1 MTNTNGGGSMFEFD
15 MIQCGLIVLFL
26 MVLGEMVSHKMK
38 AAIPAILVS
47 ALLYMGAV
55 WTGIVPN
62 TLVRTSGLTTL
73 TGIAMMIVILN
84 MGATI
89 NIKELMANWKV
100 VALAALSYFAQIAMM
115 ILVISILFDRNMAIG
130 CLPGGAS
137 VALMVQEKA
146 RSLGY
151 DQVILLS
158 AMLISI
164 KGLVSCP
171 LASFFVKKEVKR
183 RIKEGI
189 IVDKNGGDQ
198 WENSLQL
205 EASGIRNETSFA
217 ALFRFF
223 FAAWIASRLEMM
235 TGVSR
240 YVYCLVL
247 GVLLT
252 QAGFLYK
259 NIMDQSRSN
268 GMLMLMMMT
277 MVLEGFSTSTPELF
291 AQMLIPVLCVLAV
304 EVTSIALNSFVIG
317 RFFDFSKEMRFLIC
331 LNVMVGF
338 PLNMMLAQD
347 IIGFLVT
354 DPDEIE
360 VLNRDIATRMVIAG
374 FTSVTFLST
383 VTMGVLV
390 GFIR

>member
-1 MTNTNGGGSMFEFD
+1 MFEFD
-15 MIQCGLIVLFL
+15 MLQCGMIVLFL
-26 MVLGEMVSHKMK
+26 MVLGEIVSHRMK

-47 ALLYMGAV
+47 ALLYLGAV
-55 WTGIVPN
+55 WTGLVPN
-62 TLVRTSGLTTL
+62 TLVKTSGLTTL
-73 TGIAMMIVILN
+73 TGISMMFVILN
-84 MGATI
+84 MGASI
-89 NIKELMANWKV
+89 DLKELMANWKV
-100 VALAALSYFAQIAMM
+100 VALAAVSYFCQIF
-115 ILVISILFDRNMAIG
+115 ITIVVISFLFDRNMAIG

-137 VALMVQEKA
+137 VALMVQERA

-151 DQVILLS
+151 DEVILLS
-158 AMLISI
+158 AMLISV

-171 LASFFVKKEVKR
+171 LASLFVKKEVKR

-189 IVDKNGGDQ
+189 NIKKKEE

-205 EASGIRNETSFA
+205 ESSGIRTETSFA

-223 FAAWIASRLEMM
+223 LAAWFASRLEMI
-235 TGVSR
+235 TGISR
-240 YVYCLVL
+240 YVFCLVL
-247 GVLLT
+247 GVFLT
-252 QAGFLYK
+252 QMGFLYK
-259 NIMDQSRSN
+259 NIMDQSKSQ

-277 MVLEGFSTSTPELF
+277 MVLEGFSSSTPGMF
-291 AQMLIPVLCVLAV
+291 AKMLIPVSCVLAV
-304 EVTSIALNSFVIG
+304 EVLSIAMNSRLFG
-317 RFFDFSKEMRFLIC
+317 RFFGFGREMSFLIC

-347 IIGFLVT
+347 IIGFFVK
-354 DPDEIE
+354 DPDEQD
-360 VLNRDIATRMVIAG
+360 VLNTEIATRMVIAG

>member
-1 MTNTNGGGSMFEFD
+1 MFEFD
-15 MIQCGLIVLFL
+15 MLQCGMIVLFL
-26 MVLGEMVSHKMK
+26 MVLGEIVSHRMK

-47 ALLYMGAV
+47 ALLYLGAV
-55 WTGIVPN
+55 WTGLVPN
-62 TLVRTSGLTTL
+62 TLVKTSGLTTL
-73 TGIAMMIVILN
+73 TGISMMFVILN
-84 MGATI
+84 MGASI
-89 NIKELMANWKV
+89 DLKELMANWKV
-100 VALAALSYFAQIAMM
+100 VALAAVSYFCQIF
-115 ILVISILFDRNMAIG
+115 ITIVVISFLFDRNMAIG

-137 VALMVQEKA
+137 VALMVQERA

-151 DQVILLS
+151 DEVILLS
-158 AMLISI
+158 AMLISV

-171 LASFFVKKEVKR
+171 LASLFVKKEVKR

-189 IVDKNGGDQ
+189 DIKKKEE

-205 EASGIRNETSFA
+205 ESSGIRTETSFA

-223 FAAWIASRLEMM
+223 LAAWFASRLEMM
-235 TGVSR
+235 TGISR
-240 YVYCLVL
+240 YVFCLVL

-252 QAGFLYK
+252 QMGFLYK
-259 NIMDQSRSN
+259 NIMDQSKSQ

-277 MVLEGFSTSTPELF
+277 MVLEGFSSSTPGMF
-291 AQMLIPVLCVLAV
+291 AKMLIPVSCVLAV
-304 EVTSIALNSFVIG
+304 EVLSIAMNSRLFGWFFGFG
-317 RFFDFSKEMRFLIC
+317 REMSFLIC

-347 IIGFLVT
+347 IIGFFVK
-354 DPDEIE
+354 DPEEQE
-360 VLNRDIATRMVIAG
+360 VLNTEIATRMVIAG

>member
-1 MTNTNGGGSMFEFD
+1 MFEFD
-15 MIQCGLIVLFL
+15 MLQCGLIVLVL
-26 MVLGEMVSHKMK
+26 MVLGEIVSHRMK

-47 ALLYMGAV
+47 ALLYLGAV

-62 TLVRTSGLTTL
+62 TLVQTSGLTTL
-73 TGIAMMIVILN
+73 TGIAMMFVILN
-84 MGATI
+84 MGASI
-89 NIKELMANWKV
+89 DLKELMANWKV
-100 VALAALSYFAQIAMM
+100 VALAAISYFCQIA
-115 ILVISILFDRNMAIG
+115 ITIAVISFLFNRNMAIG

-137 VALMVQEKA
+137 VALMVQERA

-151 DQVILLS
+151 NEVILLS
-158 AMLISI
+158 AMLISV

-183 RIKEGI
+183 RLKEGI
-189 IVDKNGGDQ
+189 EIKKEEE

-205 EASGIRNETSFA
+205 KSSGIKVESSFA
-217 ALFRFF
+217 ALLRFF
-223 FAAWIASRLEMM
+223 LAAWIASRLEMV

-240 YVYCLVL
+240 YVFCLVL

-252 QAGFLYK
+252 RMGFLYK
-259 NIMDQSRSN
+259 NIMDQTKSH

-277 MVLEGFSTSTPELF
+277 MVLEGFSSSTPELF
-291 AQMLIPVLCVLAV
+291 AKMMIPVACVLTV
-304 EVTSIALNSFVIG
+304 EVLSITLNTCLFK
-317 RFFDFSKEMRFLIC
+317 RFFGFSNEMSFLIC

-347 IIGFLVT
+347 IIGFLVK
-354 DPDEIE
+354 DPEE
-360 VLNRDIATRMVIAG
+360 QNVLNAEIATRMVIAG

>member
-1 MTNTNGGGSMFEFD
+1 MFEFD
-15 MIQCGLIVLFL
+15 MLQCGMIVLFL
-26 MVLGEMVSHKMK
+26 MVLGEIVSHRMK

-47 ALLYMGAV
+47 ALLYLGAV
-55 WTGIVPN
+55 WTGLVPN
-62 TLVRTSGLTTL
+62 TLVKTSGLTTL
-73 TGIAMMIVILN
+73 TGISMMFVILN
-84 MGATI
+84 MGASI
-89 NIKELMANWKV
+89 DLKELMANWKV
-100 VALAALSYFAQIAMM
+100 VALAAVSYFCQIF
-115 ILVISILFDRNMAIG
+115 ITIVVISFLFDRNMAIG

-137 VALMVQEKA
+137 VALMVQERA

-151 DQVILLS
+151 DEVILLS
-158 AMLISI
+158 AMLISV

-171 LASFFVKKEVKR
+171 LASLFVKKEVKR

-189 IVDKNGGDQ
+189 NIKKKEE

-205 EASGIRNETSFA
+205 ESSGIRTETSFA

-223 FAAWIASRLEMM
+223 LAAWFASRLEMI
-235 TGVSR
+235 TGISR
-240 YVYCLVL
+240 YVFCLVL

-252 QAGFLYK
+252 QMGFLYK
-259 NIMDQSRSN
+259 NIMDQSKSQ

-277 MVLEGFSTSTPELF
+277 MVLEGFSSSTPGMF
-291 AQMLIPVLCVLAV
+291 AKMLIPVSCVLAV
-304 EVTSIALNSFVIG
+304 EVLSIAMNSLLFG
-317 RFFDFSKEMRFLIC
+317 RFFGFGREMSFLIC

-347 IIGFLVT
+347 IIGFFVK
-354 DPDEIE
+354 DPDEQD
-360 VLNRDIATRMVIAG
+360 VLNTEIATRMVIAG

>member
-1 MTNTNGGGSMFEFD
+1 MFEFD
-15 MIQCGLIVLFL
+15 MLQCGMIVLFL
-26 MVLGEMVSHKMK
+26 MVLGEIVSHRMK

-47 ALLYMGAV
+47 ALLYLGAV
-55 WTGIVPN
+55 WTGLVPN
-62 TLVRTSGLTTL
+62 TLVKTSGLTTL
-73 TGIAMMIVILN
+73 TGISMMFVILN
-84 MGATI
+84 MGASI
-89 NIKELMANWKV
+89 DLKELMANWKV
-100 VALAALSYFAQIAMM
+100 VALAAVSYFCQIF
-115 ILVISILFDRNMAIG
+115 ITIVVISFLFDRNMAIG

-137 VALMVQEKA
+137 VALMVQERA

-151 DQVILLS
+151 DEVILLS
-158 AMLISI
+158 AMLISV

-171 LASFFVKKEVKR
+171 LASLFVKKEVKR

-189 IVDKNGGDQ
+189 DIKKKEE

-205 EASGIRNETSFA
+205 ESSGIRTETSFA

-223 FAAWIASRLEMM
+223 LAAWFASRLEMM
-235 TGVSR
+235 TGISR
-240 YVYCLVL
+240 YVFCLVL

-252 QAGFLYK
+252 QMGFLYK
-259 NIMDQSRSN
+259 NIMDQSKSQ

-277 MVLEGFSTSTPELF
+277 MVLEGFSSSTPGMF
-291 AQMLIPVLCVLAV
+291 AKMLIPVSCVLAV
-304 EVTSIALNSFVIG
+304 EVLSIAMNSRLFG
-317 RFFDFSKEMRFLIC
+317 RFFGFGREMSFLIC

-347 IIGFLVT
+347 IIGFFVK
-354 DPDEIE
+354 DPEEQE
-360 VLNRDIATRMVIAG
+360 VLNTEIATRMVIAG

>member
-1 MTNTNGGGSMFEFD
+1 MFEFD
-15 MIQCGLIVLFL
+15 MIQCGLVVLFL
-26 MVLGEMVSHKMK
+26 MVVGEIVSHRMK

-55 WTGIVPN
+55 WAGIVPN

-73 TGIAMMIVILN
+73 TGISMMFVILN
-84 MGATI
+84 MGASI
-89 NIKELMANWKV
+89 NLKELMANWKV
-100 VALAALSYFAQIAMM
+100 VALAAISYFCQIFTT
-115 ILVISILFDRNMAIG
+115 IVVISLLFNRNMAIG

-137 VALMVQEKA
+137 VALMVQERA
-146 RSLGY
+146 RNLGY
-151 DQVILLS
+151 DEVILLS
-158 AMLISI
+158 AMLISV

-183 RIKEGI
+183 RLKEGI
-189 IVDKNGGDQ
+189 EIKKDDE

-205 EASGIRNETSFA
+205 ESSGIKTESSFA
-217 ALFRFF
+217 ALLRFF
-223 FAAWIASRLEMM
+223 LAAWLASRLEML

-240 YVYCLVL
+240 YVFCLVL

-252 QAGFLYK
+252 QMGFLYK
-259 NIMDQSRSN
+259 NIMDQTKSH

-277 MVLEGFSTSTPELF
+277 MVLEGCATSTPELF
-291 AQMLIPVLCVLAV
+291 AKMMIPVICVLVV
-304 EVTSIALNSFVIG
+304 EVLSIALNSCLFR
-317 RFFDFSKEMRFLIC
+317 RFFGFSKEMSFLIC

-347 IIGFLVT
+347 IIGFLVK
-354 DPDEIE
+354 DPEE
-360 VLNRDIATRMVIAG
+360 QSVLNAEIATRMVIAG

>member
-1 MTNTNGGGSMFEFD
+1 MFEFD
-15 MIQCGLIVLFL
+15 MLQCGMIVLFL
-26 MVLGEMVSHKMK
+26 MVLGEIVSHRMK

-47 ALLYMGAV
+47 ALLYLGAV
-55 WTGIVPN
+55 WTGLVPN
-62 TLVRTSGLTTL
+62 TLVKTSGLTTL
-73 TGIAMMIVILN
+73 TGISMMFVILN
-84 MGATI
+84 MGASI
-89 NIKELMANWKV
+89 DLKELMANWKV
-100 VALAALSYFAQIAMM
+100 VALAAVSYFCQIF
-115 ILVISILFDRNMAIG
+115 ITIVVISFLFDRNMAIG

-137 VALMVQEKA
+137 VALMVQERA

-151 DQVILLS
+151 DEVILLS
-158 AMLISI
+158 AMLISV

-171 LASFFVKKEVKR
+171 LASLFVKKEVKR

-189 IVDKNGGDQ
+189 NIKKKEE

-205 EASGIRNETSFA
+205 ESSGIRTETSFA

-223 FAAWIASRLEMM
+223 LAAWFASRLEMI
-235 TGVSR
+235 TGISR
-240 YVYCLVL
+240 YVFCLVL

-252 QAGFLYK
+252 QMGFLYK
-259 NIMDQSRSN
+259 NIMDQSKSQ

-277 MVLEGFSTSTPELF
+277 MVLEGFSSSTPGMF
-291 AQMLIPVLCVLAV
+291 AKMLIPVSCVLAV
-304 EVTSIALNSFVIG
+304 EVLSIAMNSRLFG
-317 RFFDFSKEMRFLIC
+317 RFFGFGREMSFLIC

-347 IIGFLVT
+347 IIGFFVK
-354 DPDEIE
+354 DPDEQD
-360 VLNRDIATRMVIAG
+360 VLNTEIATRMVIAG

>member
-1 MTNTNGGGSMFEFD
+1 MFEFD
-15 MIQCGLIVLFL
+15 MLQCGMIVLFL
-26 MVLGEMVSHKMK
+26 MVLGEIVSHRMK

-47 ALLYMGAV
+47 ALLYLGAV
-55 WTGIVPN
+55 WTGLVPN
-62 TLVRTSGLTTL
+62 TLVKTSGLTTL
-73 TGIAMMIVILN
+73 TGISMMFVILN
-84 MGATI
+84 MGASI
-89 NIKELMANWKV
+89 DLKELMANWKV
-100 VALAALSYFAQIAMM
+100 VALAAVSYFCQIF
-115 ILVISILFDRNMAIG
+115 ITIVVISFLFDRNMAIG

-137 VALMVQEKA
+137 VALMVQERA

-151 DQVILLS
+151 DEVILLS
-158 AMLISI
+158 AMLISV

-171 LASFFVKKEVKR
+171 LASLFVKKEVKR

-189 IVDKNGGDQ
+189 NIKKKEE

-205 EASGIRNETSFA
+205 ESSGIRTETSFA

-223 FAAWIASRLEMM
+223 LAAWFASRLEMI
-235 TGVSR
+235 TGISR
-240 YVYCLVL
+240 YVFCLVL

-252 QAGFLYK
+252 QMGFLYK
-259 NIMDQSRSN
+259 NIMDQSKSQ

-277 MVLEGFSTSTPELF
+277 MVLEGFSSSTPGMF
-291 AQMLIPVLCVLAV
+291 AKMLIPVSCVLAV
-304 EVTSIALNSFVIG
+304 EVLSIAMNSRLFG
-317 RFFDFSKEMRFLIC
+317 RFFGFGREMSFLIC
-331 LNVMVGF
+331 LNVVVGF

-347 IIGFLVT
+347 IIGFFVK
-354 DPDEIE
+354 DPDEQD
-360 VLNRDIATRMVIAG
+360 VLNTEIATRMVIAG